1 MIASTR
7 MRDVGWFSGHACERA
22 PAVPSRRLS
31 LIQRDV
37 GVSDQFLRIATPLHT
52 RVAYYPDPAVSLI
65 TAASPKLPRLE
76 VAGTWHALGGRD
88 RGR

>member
-7 MRDVGWFSGHACERA
+7 MQDVGWFSGHACERA

-37 GVSDQFLRIATPLHT
+37 GVSDQFLRIAHAITHAGGILP
-52 RVAYYPDPAVSLI
+52 RPAVSLI